1 MSKTEDEFLDHFARL
16 GVFSKV
22 QFLMGS
28 ETEPTVNTVAVL
40 ETNVQEIVD
49 APAAPI
55 LQSAAAVAVT
65 VAVPSTTVSK
75 GNQPYLF
82 IISILGV
89 WEFCI
94 CIAEVAS
101 LPRLVSFYSTYN

>member
-1 MSKTEDEFLDHFARL
+1 MQEDEDGHLVVLIIIEEIMSKTEDEFLDHFARL

-28 ETEPTVNTVAVL
+28 ETEPTVNTAAVV
-40 ETNVQEIVD
+40 ETNVQEVVD

-75 GNQPYLF
+75 GNQ
-82 IISILGV
+82 II
-89 WEFCI
+89 
-94 CIAEVAS
+94 
-101 LPRLVSFYSTYN
+101 Y